1 MAIRHYPSMT
11 ELSRTEPFELEVA
24 RGLIAGHISLNISGY
39 QSAVSTTFIPI
50 WEHNTPYV
58 YPVENGSMLLSSTSA
73 SDTNVLVRI
82 SGLDVNYLIITE
94 DLLLTNGITGVN
106 TAKSYFRVTSLTVID
121 GGNPVGAIS
130 LTNASKSETYA
141 EIAVGAG
148 VSSMTIYTVPAGYTF
163 YLANVNG
170 YATQGNNQITNYRSF
185 TINSAGIHRAILRV
199 PFLGEY
205 KSLKTV
211 PRPYVE
217 KTDIQWQC
225 SSSQTSQV
233 GLQIEGILI
242 KNDES

>member
-58 YPVENGSMLLSSTSA
+58 YPVANGSMLLSSTSA
-73 SDTNVLVRI
+73 SDTNVLIRI

-94 DLLLTNGITGVN
+94 DLLLTNGITGVA

-121 GGNPVGAIS
+121 GVNPVGAIS

-141 EIAVGAG
+141 EIAIGAG

-170 YATQGNNQITNYRSF
+170 YTSQGNNQQTNYRSF
-185 TINSAGIHRAILRV
+185 TINSAGIQRAVLQV
-199 PFLGEY
+199 PFRGEY

-225 SSSQTSQV
+225 SASQTSEV